1 MKIKTALILC
11 AGLGERLHPLT
22 LQTPKPLL
30 HLKNTTMLEN
40 CINLVIKLGIKK
52 IYLNTFYLSEQF
64 FSFIKS
70 KNFPIDIKIFED
82 GKKILN
88 TGGGIL
94 NMIKECEDDNY
105 LIFNPDTV
113 WSINYI
119 KDINRMVDFYIS
131 NNLNNLL
138 LMTQKNFS
146 FDTNLLGDFNLNKNL
161 ADTKGNKN
169 FIFIGCQI
177 LNKRLFDDY
186 KISNFPISKIWK
198 TLLKKNKLNG
208 FETKNKFYHLTD
220 IKIFK
225 KLKDF

>member
-30 HLKNTTMLEN
+30 QLKKTTMLEN

-52 IYLNTFYLSEQF
+52 IYLNTFYLSEQI
-64 FSFIKS
+64 FSYIKS
-70 KNFPIDIKIFED
+70 KNFPIEIKIFED

-94 NMIKECEDDNY
+94 NMIKECEDNNY

-113 WSINYI
+113 WGMNYI

-131 NNLNNLL
+131 NDLNNLL
-138 LMTQKNFS
+138 LT
-146 FDTNLLGDFNLNKNL
+146 L
-161 ADTKGNKN
+161 
-169 FIFIGCQI
+169 ICQVI
-177 LNKRLFDDY
+177 L
-186 KISNFPISKIWK
+186 I
-198 TLLKKNKLNG
+198 
-208 FETKNKFYHLTD
+208 
-220 IKIFK
+220 
-225 KLKDF
+225 

>member
-113 WSINYI
+113 WSMNYI

-138 LMTQKNFS
+138 LMTQKNLS
-146 FDTNLLGDFNLNKNL
+146 FDTNLLGDFNLDKNL

-220 IKIFK
+220 IEIFK

>member
-177 LNKRLFDDY
+177 LNKKLFDDY

-220 IKIFK
+220 IEIFK